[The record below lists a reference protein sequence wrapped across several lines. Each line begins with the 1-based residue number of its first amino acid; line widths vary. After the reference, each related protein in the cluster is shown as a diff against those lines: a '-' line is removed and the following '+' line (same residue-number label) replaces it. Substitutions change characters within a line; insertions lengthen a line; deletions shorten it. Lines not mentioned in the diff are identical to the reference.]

1 MACGCCGGGF
11 AKISK
16 EGFGCSSA
24 RNKGSAVCTNM
35 LSIRRTDLEA
45 TVLTALEHH
54 LMDPDLVEA
63 FCLAY
68 AEERNRLQAA
78 ASAGRSGLEK
88 ELAQVTRDHARLVE
102 AIIAGVPAD
111 QVKDK
116 MITLDARRKTLETQ
130 LSATPAD
137 DPLRFHPSMAKTYRD
152 RVATLIRTLGDAE
165 GMEEAKEVVRSLIDR
180 IVLTPAP
187 DGKSLTIDLEGAL
200 AGLLALATGRPLQE
214 VRQAS
219 DKQKAPGV
227 ERGAVDI
234 IGELV
239 LVAGTGFEPVTF
251 RL

>member
-1 MACGCCGGGF
+1 M
-11 AKISK
+11 
-16 EGFGCSSA
+16 
-24 RNKGSAVCTNM
+24 
-35 LSIRRTDLEA
+35 
-45 TVLTALEHH
+45 
-54 LMDPDLVEA
+54 
-63 FCLAY
+63 
-68 AEERNRLQAA
+68 
-78 ASAGRSGLEK
+78 
-88 ELAQVTRDHARLVE
+88 
-102 AIIAGVPAD
+102 PAD

-152 RVATLIRTLGDAE
+152 RVATLIRALGDAE

-200 AGLLALATGRPLQE
+200 AGLLSLATDRPLQE

-219 DKQKAPGV
+219 DKQKTPGG

-239 LVAGTGFEPVTF
+239 LVAGTGIDHNLQSTPVKMVAGGRYHLYLRPSGGHLPVAAAPDTEEASAEGGNFLSALF
-251 RL
+251 RTAA